1 MNETPNG
8 FKETTTKDLSKFFKL
23 ERTIHDLSAKP
34 VIGIGIAAV
43 FLSVIWLATHTLTVG
58 VENQAFIIAA
68 GVIGG
73 YMALNIGANDVAN
86 NVGPAFGAKSMTML
100 GALVIAA
107 IFETSGALIAGGD
120 VVKTISKGI
129 IDPTLIPDAK
139 VFLMLMMS
147 ALLAAALWINFAT
160 VVNAPVSTTHSIVGG
175 VLGAGVAAAGLSVVN
190 WVVMGKIAASWVIS
204 PVLGGVIAALFLAF
218 IKKQVLYQKDTITAA
233 KKWVP
238 ILVALMAGVFA
249 AYLSVKGLKRIWKP
263 EPWMVG
269 AIGVGFFAVTYAI
282 VKPAIAKRAEGME
295 NTKKA
300 IRNMFHLPLICAAAL
315 LSFAHG
321 ANDVANAV
329 GPLAA

>member
-1 MNETPNG
+1 MT
-8 FKETTTKDLSKFFKL
+8 DRDVMCRL
-23 ERTIHDLSAKP
+23 D
-34 VIGIGIAAV
+34 
-43 FLSVIWLATHTLTVG
+43 W
-58 VENQAFIIAA
+58 A
-68 GVIGG
+68 GRLR
-73 YMALNIGANDVAN
+73 A
-86 NVGPAFGAKSMTML
+86 
-100 GALVIAA
+100 
-107 IFETSGALIAGGD
+107 
-120 VVKTISKGI
+120 
-129 IDPTLIPDAK
+129 
-139 VFLMLMMS
+139 
-147 ALLAAALWINFAT
+147 
-160 VVNAPVSTTHSIVGG
+160 
-175 VLGAGVAAAGLSVVN
+175 GAGVAAAGLSVVN

-300 IRNMFHLPLICAAAL
+300 IRNMFHLPSEAAL
-315 LSFAHG
+315 REAFAQR
-321 ANDVANAV
+321 DMNAERTAWLFSYDPMTV
-329 GPLAA
+329 DLR